1 VAVMC
6 ALPISP
12 AADVETWR
20 DRIGELVRERQELR
34 GSGASHRSLEEN
46 RLQLVHGQS
55 ELGRALIAQHAPAPT
70 I

>member
-6 ALPISP
+6 VLPISP
-12 AADVETWR
+12 AADVETLR

-55 ELGRALIAQHAPAPT
+55 QLGRALIAQHAPRPT